1 MLSIASKNTETNAIR
16 QVNTV
21 AYEEARLWIGR
32 RLILRKPLLGF
43 EPGKRCMVMCVVD
56 FGDEPLLWIVT
67 DDKQQIEVDQLE
79 LSCVSDY
86 FRLQQTESIIQA
98 GSEVPFVHC

>member
-1 MLSIASKNTETNAIR
+1 MLSIASKDTDTNTIR
-16 QVNTV
+16 RANTV

-43 EPGKRCMVMCVVD
+43 EPGKRCVVMCVVD

-67 DDKQQIEVDQLE
+67 DDKHQIEVDQLE
-79 LSCVSDY
+79 LSCISDY
-86 FRLQQTESIIQA
+86 FRQQQTESLTRA
-98 GSEVPFVHC
+98 GSEAPLFHC